1 MSKSAPAHSVIIGH
15 YFSWRRRGP
24 LDPSKSIGKMSI
36 FCFGARLGRTQG
48 DMICITSAIRRLYA
62 VLGVHFSLSGHCLP
76 LFSWKLTPKWLQFD
90 ILKHKNVRIPSHRAS
105 QKLSRRSFG
114 SKLNFVVSILYF
126 SMGFYGFPWIQ
137 TQKTAEYLATRH
149 EIKHF
154 SYQTTDLFKP
164 RRLKYTR
171 ESETPK

>member
-1 MSKSAPAHSVIIGH
+1 MN
-15 YFSWRRRGP
+15 
-24 LDPSKSIGKMSI
+24 I
-36 FCFGARLGRTQG
+36 FCLWARLGRTQG

-126 SMGFYGFPWIQ
+126 YMHFYVFPWISMDSN
-137 TQKTAEYLATRH
+137 TKTAEYRATRH
-149 EIKHF
+149 EIKNF
-154 SYQTTDLFKP
+154 LYQTIDLFKP
-164 RRLKYTR
+164 RRLKYAR